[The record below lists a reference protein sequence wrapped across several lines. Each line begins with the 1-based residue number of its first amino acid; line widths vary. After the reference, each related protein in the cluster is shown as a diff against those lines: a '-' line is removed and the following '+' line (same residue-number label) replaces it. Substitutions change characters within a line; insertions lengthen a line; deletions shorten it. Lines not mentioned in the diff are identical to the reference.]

1 MEAQSDGRLRCFL
14 SLTVMVVALMALMN
28 GCAIPQVPSR
38 IVYEDPVNFVRL
50 DMDDTVLPEW
60 PQGHFS
66 HPALLGKEVMRV
78 VLSGLRIQEHRI
90 LPQQWIQGVAPRV
103 PAFDE
108 EEIEWLSEQ
117 LAEGLAQARYNERVT
132 FYLSEPLTFFRR
144 MVTSGGLYVRG
155 NELHIVLG
163 NWRIIYGIPA
173 YGMIYDRRYPMR
185 PTAAKGFDLLFEP
198 AEAVIPQHSSLLD
211 NLFANTK
218 DELVIDLSK
227 LAVSPTTESG
237 EPTSSHSVNSMEH
250 MRRFTR
256 MPSAPLPSTAQS

>member
-1 MEAQSDGRLRCFL
+1 MELQSHSGLRFL
-14 SLTVMVVALMALMN
+14 LLLTVMVIALIN

-50 DMDDTVLPEW
+50 ETDKTVLPEW
-60 PQGHFS
+60 PPGHFS
-66 HPALLGKEVMRV
+66 HPASLGKEVMRA

-90 LPQQWIQGVAPRV
+90 LPQQWIQGVAPIV
-103 PAFDE
+103 PAFDNE
-108 EEIEWLSEQ
+108 EVEWLSEQ

-155 NELHIVLG
+155 NELHILLG
-163 NWRIIYGIPA
+163 NWKIIYGIPA

-185 PTAAKGFDLLFEP
+185 PTAAKGFDLLFDQP
-198 AEAVIPQHSSLLD
+198 EAVIPQDSSILD
-211 NLFANTK
+211 DLFANTK

-227 LAVSPTTESG
+227 VTVSPKTESG
-237 EPTSSHSVNSMEH
+237 GL
-250 MRRFTR
+250 
-256 MPSAPLPSTAQS
+256 PLSF